1 MNFKSDRVSLLIFS
15 FSQSLEAL
23 LLKAFGAYTLRF
35 SYVVHM
41 HVGILP
47 IAPVTTVSFS
57 TLEPWQTSWII
68 SFCVWTGLIVFL
80 SIRGLVF
87 IEGIVLTVIEAFINC
102 SKIVGRPVARGVE
115 CPLGSTRC
123 QLVSATS
130 GVPQDLTRETIHS
143 LCESATH
150 AHTRSHQSTRADVH
164 TQTRALV
171 LL

>member
-1 MNFKSDRVSLLIFS
+1 
-15 FSQSLEAL
+15 
-23 LLKAFGAYTLRF
+23 
-35 SYVVHM
+35 M

-47 IAPVTTVSFS
+47 IAPVPTVSFS

-68 SFCVWTGLIVFL
+68 SFCVWMGLIVFL
-80 SIRGLVF
+80 SIRGLVY

-115 CPLGSTRC
+115 CPPGSTRC

-130 GVPQDLTRETIHS
+130 GVPQDPTRETIHS

-150 AHTRSHQSTRADVH
+150 AHTHAPKYTSWRAHKNTRPCL
-164 TQTRALV
+164 TLKGV
-171 LL
+171 LQIAFFCCCCCWNWHN

>member
-1 MNFKSDRVSLLIFS
+1 MLIFS

-23 LLKAFGAYTLRF
+23 LQRRLAHIRWGFIMWFICML
-35 SYVVHM
+35 V
-41 HVGILP
+41 LP
-47 IAPVTTVSFS
+47 IAPVSTVSFS

-68 SFCVWTGLIVFL
+68 SFCVWMGLIVFL

-115 CPLGSTRC
+115 CPLGSMRC

-171 LL
+171 LH